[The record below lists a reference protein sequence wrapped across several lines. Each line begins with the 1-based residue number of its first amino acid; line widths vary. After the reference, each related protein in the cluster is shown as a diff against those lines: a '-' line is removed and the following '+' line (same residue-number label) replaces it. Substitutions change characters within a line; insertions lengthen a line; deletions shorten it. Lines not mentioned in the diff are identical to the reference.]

1 MSFSRLLIKNICVIS
16 VQRLAGLIARNPV
29 IKTSVR
35 SYYRAAGGTVVR
47 SDGSFNYRVP
57 SDQSG
62 QSLHGDHAYV
72 FYQKPAKA
80 HKYPLVFLHGAGQSA
95 KTWETTPDGRDGFQN
110 IFLGKGYSTYLID
123 QPRRGRAGQST
134 AAENISAATYDQ
146 LWFSNFR
153 LGNWPDFF
161 EGVQFSKNQEA
172 LNQFFRQMTPNTGAF
187 DENII
192 SAAVAAVFDKS
203 GPGILVTH
211 SQGGGPGWL
220 AAIKNPEIRAVVA
233 YEPGSGF
240 IFPAGEVPEPL
251 ETTSPFGALA
261 GREIALEDFQKL
273 TKIPIVIYYGDNIPA
288 VPTAEWNKDN
298 WRVRLQMARL
308 FADAVNRH
316 GGDAAVV
323 HLPEIGIKGNTHFPF
338 SDMNNQEI
346 AVLLEKW
353 LHEKKLDI

>member
-1 MSFSRLLIKNICVIS
+1 
-16 VQRLAGLIARNPV
+16 
-29 IKTSVR
+29 
-35 SYYRAAGGTVVR
+35 
-47 SDGSFNYRVP
+47 
-57 SDQSG
+57 
-62 QSLHGDHAYV
+62 
-72 FYQKPAKA
+72 
-80 HKYPLVFLHGAGQSA
+80 
-95 KTWETTPDGRDGFQN
+95 
-110 IFLGKGYSTYLID
+110 
-123 QPRRGRAGQST
+123 
-134 AAENISAATYDQ
+134 
-146 LWFSNFR
+146 
-153 LGNWPDFF
+153 
-161 EGVQFSKNQEA
+161 
-172 LNQFFRQMTPNTGAF
+172 MTPNTGAF

-220 AAIKNPEIRAVVA
+220 AAIKNPEIHAVVA

-346 AVLLEKW
+346 AVVLEKW